1 MVTEHVS
8 SFCVAV
14 TKILDINKRKD
25 FFGSK
30 FQKVQS
36 MVVEAYGGKGSSLH
50 HMVDKKQRGKVSTEL
65 AFFLFLFHFT
75 RRWGSLW
82 DGAAYIQGGSYPP
95 PRNTL
100 INTLKVSFTNLL
112 GASIS
117 NQVNNEN

>member
-36 MVVEAYGGKGSSLH
+36 MAVEAYGGKGSSSPH
-50 HMVDKKQRGKVSTEL
+50 
-65 AFFLFLFHFT
+65 
-75 RRWGSLW
+75 
-82 DGAAYIQGGSYPP
+82 GGQKAE
-95 PRNTL
+95 RET
-100 INTLKVSFTNLL
+100 
-112 GASIS
+112 
-117 NQVNNEN
+117 QH